1 MDRPH
6 TVLTQLSFLISNI
19 RVEEEAIGAKRQ
31 GWTGRTQPL
40 LNYRTFPNIRA
51 VRSGIRSVPEIEPI
65 HPKVKFLSLAEE
77 MSLSQI
83 VDILNFFLKTTNCD
97 CPAED

>member
-1 MDRPH
+1 MEPSVRDGQAVHNPYSI
-6 TVLTQLSFLISNI
+6 TVPFLIS
-19 RVEEEAIGAKRQ
+19 
-31 GWTGRTQPL
+31 
-40 LNYRTFPNIRA
+40 NIRA